1 MNKPKLLLIASL
13 GAILIFLLA
22 TASGNTSAFAKY
34 YGLLLVLNL
43 LLLAGL
49 LFLVSFR
56 LIKLVKKV
64 RAKVFG
70 SRLTLRMV
78 LMFALVAVLPGTLV
92 YTLSVQFLNRS
103 IENWFDVRV
112 DHALDRGLNLGHNAI
127 DYQLNDLARKAT
139 VIALDVSDDSSA
151 GMLLRL
157 NRLREQT
164 GVQELSLFSET
175 GQTIAHIGGENASLF
190 PIQPER
196 SQLRQ
201 AINSPFKIIE
211 PLNDQG
217 LTMRVLV
224 SVRASNF
231 GDKTRLL
238 QLVQPVPKQ
247 LAADAELV
255 EKVRSDYKQLSQSRR
270 GLKLIYSLTLTLAL
284 LMALLAALALAIYLS
299 DKLAAPLSVLA
310 EGTRAVA
317 AGDYSQMQP
326 VISRDELGIL
336 THSFNRMT
344 RQLSEA
350 RSTLETHQAEQAAG
364 RAHLGAILGSLSAGV
379 LSFDDTWQLRSSNQS
394 ALRILGIDPER
405 LGEEPLSNWYLYYP
419 ALTAFCTQI
428 ADRLLSEQDHWQ
440 HQLELTNT
448 QRVLHIRGTRL
459 LDQQDDTHTGF
470 VVVFDDITDLLAAQ
484 RDAAWGEVARRL
496 AHEIKN
502 PLTPIQ
508 LAAERMEHKLAD
520 KLDPASAE
528 LLSRNTQ
535 TIVRQVGALKDM
547 VDAFRDYARQ
557 PSGKKKPLDFQLLLT
572 EILVLYEASP
582 VILNQV
588 SEEPLIVLGDA
599 TQLRQ
604 VIHNLLQN
612 AQDAITGQEN
622 SESPKRICL
631 KMEKNERYASLT
643 VTDSGSGFPNE
654 LLSRIFEPYVTTK
667 IKGTGLG
674 LAIVKKIIEEHQGRI
689 QAGNRDEGG
698 AWVRIEL
705 PLAEEAIG

>member
-1 MNKPKLLLIASL
+1 
-13 GAILIFLLA
+13 
-22 TASGNTSAFAKY
+22 
-34 YGLLLVLNL
+34 
-43 LLLAGL
+43 
-49 LFLVSFR
+49 
-56 LIKLVKKV
+56 
-64 RAKVFG
+64 
-70 SRLTLRMV
+70 
-78 LMFALVAVLPGTLV
+78 
-92 YTLSVQFLNRS
+92 
-103 IENWFDVRV
+103 
-112 DHALDRGLNLGHNAI
+112 
-127 DYQLNDLARKAT
+127 
-139 VIALDVSDDSSA
+139 
-151 GMLLRL
+151 
-157 NRLREQT
+157 
-164 GVQELSLFSET
+164 
-175 GQTIAHIGGENASLF
+175 
-190 PIQPER
+190 
-196 SQLRQ
+196 
-201 AINSPFKIIE
+201 
-211 PLNDQG
+211 
-217 LTMRVLV
+217 
-224 SVRASNF
+224 
-231 GDKTRLL
+231 
-238 QLVQPVPKQ
+238 
-247 LAADAELV
+247 
-255 EKVRSDYKQLSQSRR
+255 
-270 GLKLIYSLTLTLAL
+270 
-284 LMALLAALALAIYLS
+284 
-299 DKLAAPLSVLA
+299 
-310 EGTRAVA
+310 
-317 AGDYSQMQP
+317 
-326 VISRDELGIL
+326 
-336 THSFNRMT
+336 
-344 RQLSEA
+344 
-350 RSTLETHQAEQAAG
+350 
-364 RAHLGAILGSLSAGV
+364 
-379 LSFDDTWQLRSSNQS
+379 
-394 ALRILGIDPER
+394 
-405 LGEEPLSNWYLYYP
+405 LYYP

-440 HQLELTNT
+440 HQLELANT
-448 QRVLHIRGTRL
+448 QRVLHVRGTRL

-470 VVVFDDITDLLAAQ
+470 VVVFDDVTDLLSAQ

-508 LAAERMEHKLAD
+508 LAAERMEHKLAA

-557 PSGKKKPLDFQLLLT
+557 PSGKKKPLDIQLLLT

-582 VILNQV
+582 LILNTM
-588 SEEPLIVLGDA
+588 SNEPLIVLGDA

-654 LLSRIFEPYVTTK
+654 LLSRVFEPYVTTK